1 MVLGPILRYVSDA
14 EAIVWAETDDACEV
28 EVIDHP
34 ARTFGVEPHRY
45 APVCV
50 AVCPNRGRPATLRLE
65 EREASLTISK
75 MVHDPEARGPRLE
88 TAFEARIA

>member
-1 MVLGPILRYVSDA
+1 LVPGPILRYVSDA

-28 EVIDHP
+28 EVLDHL
-34 ARTFGVEPHRY
+34 AHTFGVEGHRY

-50 AVCPNRGRPATLRLE
+50 AVGPNRGRPATLRLE

-75 MVHDPEARGPRLE
+75 TVHDPEARGPRLE
-88 TAFEARIA
+88 TAFEGRIA